1 MSDRDIDRARMI
13 CENEMKGMW
22 GDKRVQTR
30 RWKSCTYEMA
40 TYVAFWRAAR
50 VPAVN
55 NRYFRTHTPFHCSS
69 GRVCADDRRL
79 FVQLTSPAAMVFC
92 GALISKEG
100 QAHTETHIYFYVVF
114 SCSARHLPVPP
125 RCRQGLTG
133 RVMYF
138 PNSTFPWCCYSY

>member
-1 MSDRDIDRARMI
+1 
-13 CENEMKGMW
+13 
-22 GDKRVQTR
+22 
-30 RWKSCTYEMA
+30 MA

-100 QAHTETHIYFYVVF
+100 HTQIHTFIFMF
-114 SCSARHLPVPP
+114 SAPALL
-125 RCRQGLTG
+125 GTYL
-133 RVMYF
+133 F
-138 PNSTFPWCCYSY
+138 LFDAAKA